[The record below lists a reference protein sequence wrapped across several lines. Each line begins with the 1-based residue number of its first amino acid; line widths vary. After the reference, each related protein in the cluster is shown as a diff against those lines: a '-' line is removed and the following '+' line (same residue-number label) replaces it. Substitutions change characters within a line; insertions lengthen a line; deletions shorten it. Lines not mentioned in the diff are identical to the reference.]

1 VLGFSSALVVGP
13 CVTAPLAGALLYI
26 AQGGDWRLGALAL
39 FALGMGKGLPLIV
52 MAGFGGRL
60 LPRAGRWM
68 QAVRRLF
75 GFGFIAM
82 AIWIAAPLLPQGF
95 DLALYAMVA
104 LALAADLALRSR
116 ALWSKSAS
124 LMLAVAAS
132 SMVIAS
138 LADGA
143 TTPPAPARI
152 SLSASV
158 PPRSPLRFVRTE
170 TIEGLVKQFEA
181 ADGKPIMV
189 YVTADWCVICRS
201 IERGVLPVEEVVN
214 ALKDMHLVK
223 LDVTDFSK
231 DTQALLNELKVA
243 GPPTVM
249 FFDAA
254 RREVAGTRLIGGM
267 SSAEL
272 AQSARRAGGSQ

>member
-60 LPRAGRWM
+60 LPRAGSWM
-68 QAVRRLF
+68 EAVRRLF

-104 LALAADLALRSR
+104 LVLAADLALRNR
-116 ALWSKSAS
+116 ALWSRSAS
-124 LMLAVAAS
+124 LVLAVATS
-132 SMVIAS
+132 GMVVAS
-138 LADGA
+138 LADGT
-143 TTPPAPARI
+143 TTPPAAARI

-158 PPRSPLRFVRTE
+158 PPKSPLRFARTE

-201 IERGVLPVEEVVN
+201 IERGVLPDEEAVN

-223 LDVTDFSK
+223 LDVTDFGK

-243 GPPTVM
+243 GPPTMM
-249 FFDAA
+249 FFDTA
-254 RREVAGTRLIGGM
+254 RREVAGTRLIGAM
-267 SSAEL
+267 SPAEL